1 MRGVP
6 FREERGAGSE
16 HPQVGAGWGVTS
28 KEGQKE
34 GKLRIRRGNASDPTA
49 WMRSKKREAQ

>member
-16 HPQVGAGWGVTS
+16 HPQVGAGWGGDQQGGA
-28 KEGQKE
+28 EGRKAE
-34 GKLRIRRGNASDPTA
+34 N
-49 WMRSKKREAQ
+49 